1 MLCRNWQRLIKEP
14 DPPAYLRKKV
24 IYTMEMMTH
33 AATAAVSTA
42 MNMNM
47 THYMELLATN
57 QPWNL
62 LIFMAIPVILA
73 ETLTATE
80 FFVIFGRL
88 YNGPLRQFNKIV
100 GIALGF
106 YFLGIFA
113 YLITTVVPYI
123 VWRGY
128 SDIIAV
134 GFYLSG
140 VIFLFGIALLE
151 LGFIAKNTGKDAKM
165 KLHFLLLIG
174 FLVVA
179 HIAMI
184 FGMLN
189 PALF

>member
-1 MLCRNWQRLIKEP
+1 MP
-14 DPPAYLRKKV
+14 VHD
-24 IYTMEMMTH
+24 MMTH
-33 AATAAVSTA
+33 AATTAATTA
-42 MNMNM
+42 MNMDM

-80 FFVIFGRL
+80 FFVIYNRL
-88 YNGPLRQFNKIV
+88 YEGRLRQFNRIV

-106 YFLGIFA
+106 YFLGIFL
-113 YLITTVVPYI
+113 YLTTSVVPSI
-123 VWRGY
+123 TWRGY

-134 GFYLSG
+134 GSYLSG

-151 LGFIAKNTGKDAKM
+151 LGVIAKGAEKETKM

-189 PALF
+189 PSLF

>member
-1 MLCRNWQRLIKEP
+1 
-14 DPPAYLRKKV
+14 
-24 IYTMEMMTH
+24 MTH
-33 AATAAVSTA
+33 AASVAATTA
-42 MNMNM
+42 MNMDM

-88 YNGPLRQFNKIV
+88 YDGPLRLFNKIV

-106 YFLGIFA
+106 YFLGIFV
-113 YLITTVVPYI
+113 YLITQVVPQI
-123 VWRGY
+123 IWRGY

-151 LGFIAKNTGKDAKM
+151 LGLLAKNTEKDAKM

>member
-1 MLCRNWQRLIKEP
+1 MS
-14 DPPAYLRKKV
+14 
-24 IYTMEMMTH
+24 H
-33 AATAAVSTA
+33 AVQAVAAQA

-62 LIFMAIPVILA
+62 IIFMAIPVILA

-80 FFVIFGRL
+80 FFVIFNRL
-88 YNGPLRQFNKIV
+88 YEGTLRQFNKVV

-106 YFLGIFA
+106 YFLGIFL
-113 YLITTVVPYI
+113 YLTTTVVPAI
-123 VWRGY
+123 QWRGII
-128 SDIIAV
+128 DITAV

-151 LGFIAKNTGKDAKM
+151 LGLIAKDAEKEAKM

-174 FLVVA
+174 FLIVA

-189 PALF
+189 PALI

>member
-1 MLCRNWQRLIKEP
+1 
-14 DPPAYLRKKV
+14 
-24 IYTMEMMTH
+24 MTDMVM
-33 AATAAVSTA
+33 AATAVASQA

-62 LIFMAIPVILA
+62 LFFMAIPVILA

-80 FFVIFGRL
+80 FFVTFGRL
-88 YNGPLRQFNKIV
+88 YDGPLRRFNKAV

-106 YFLGIFA
+106 YFLAIFL
-113 YLITTVVPYI
+113 YLTTQVVPHI
-123 VWRGY
+123 EWRGIT
-128 SDIIAV
+128 DIIAV

-151 LGFIAKNTGKDAKM
+151 LGVIAKNAEKDAKM

-189 PALF
+189 PSLF

>member
-1 MLCRNWQRLIKEP
+1 MHDMIM
-14 DPPAYLRKKV
+14 PA
-24 IYTMEMMTH
+24 
-33 AATAAVSTA
+33 AQAVTTQA
-42 MNMNM
+42 MNMGM

-88 YNGPLRQFNKIV
+88 FTGPLRQFNRAV

-106 YFLGIFA
+106 YFLGIFL
-113 YLITTVVPYI
+113 YLVTSIVPGI
-123 VWRGY
+123 AWRGY

-134 GFYLSG
+134 GSYLSG
-140 VIFLFGIALLE
+140 VFFLFGIALLE
-151 LGFIAKNTGKDAKM
+151 LGVIAKNADKDAKM

-174 FLVVA
+174 FLIVA

-184 FGMLN
+184 FGMLD

>member
-1 MLCRNWQRLIKEP
+1 MP
-14 DPPAYLRKKV
+14 
-24 IYTMEMMTH
+24 
-33 AATAAVSTA
+33 AATTAATTA
-42 MNMNM
+42 MNMGM

-62 LIFMAIPVILA
+62 LVFMAIPVILA

-80 FFVIFGRL
+80 FFVIFNRL
-88 YNGPLRQFNKIV
+88 YEGSLRQFNKIV

-106 YFLGIFA
+106 YFLGIFI
-113 YLITTVVPYI
+113 YLTTSVVPSI
-123 VWRGY
+123 AWRGY

-134 GFYLSG
+134 GSYLSG

-151 LGFIAKNTGKDAKM
+151 LGVIAKHAEKEAKM

-184 FGMLN
+184 FGMLD

>member
-1 MLCRNWQRLIKEP
+1 MQDMIM
-14 DPPAYLRKKV
+14 PAAQA
-24 IYTMEMMTH
+24 ITTQ
-33 AATAAVSTA
+33 A
-42 MNMNM
+42 MNMGM

-80 FFVIFGRL
+80 FFVIFSRL
-88 YNGPLRQFNKIV
+88 YEGPLRQFNKIV
-100 GIALGF
+100 GITLGF
-106 YFLGIFA
+106 YFLAIFL
-113 YLITTVVPYI
+113 YLTTQVVPGI

-134 GFYLSG
+134 SSYLSG
-140 VIFLFGIALLE
+140 VVFLFGIALLE
-151 LGFIAKNTGKDAKM
+151 LGVIAKTAEREAKM

-174 FLVVA
+174 FLIVA

>member
-1 MLCRNWQRLIKEP
+1 MEGMIM
-14 DPPAYLRKKV
+14 PAAQ
-24 IYTMEMMTH
+24 
-33 AATAAVSTA
+33 AAASQA
-42 MNMNM
+42 MNMGM

-62 LIFMAIPVILA
+62 LIFMGIPVILA
-73 ETLTATE
+73 EALTATE
-80 FFVIFGRL
+80 FFVLFNRL
-88 YNGPLRQFNKIV
+88 YDGTLRKFNRVV

-106 YFLGIFA
+106 YFLGIFL
-113 YLITTVVPYI
+113 YLITSVVPGI
-123 VWRGY
+123 TWRGY

-134 GFYLSG
+134 WSYLSG

-151 LGFIAKNTGKDAKM
+151 LGVIAKDAEKETKM
-165 KLHFLLLIG
+165 KMHFLLLIG

>member
-1 MLCRNWQRLIKEP
+1 M
-14 DPPAYLRKKV
+14 PAAQAV
-24 IYTMEMMTH
+24 TTQAMTMG
-33 AATAAVSTA
+33 
-42 MNMNM
+42 M

-80 FFVIFGRL
+80 FFVIFSRL
-88 YNGPLRQFNKIV
+88 CEGPLRQFNKIV

-106 YFLGIFA
+106 YFLGIFL
-113 YLITTVVPYI
+113 YLTTQVVPGI
-123 VWRGY
+123 AWRGY

-151 LGFIAKNTGKDAKM
+151 LGVIAKTAEKETKM
-165 KLHFLLLIG
+165 KLHFMLLIG

>member
-1 MLCRNWQRLIKEP
+1 
-14 DPPAYLRKKV
+14 
-24 IYTMEMMTH
+24 MEMMTH

-88 YNGPLRQFNKIV
+88 YDGPLRQFNKIV

-151 LGFIAKNTGKDAKM
+151 LGVIAKNTGKDAKM

>member
-1 MLCRNWQRLIKEP
+1 MTPSGDI
-14 DPPAYLRKKV
+14 
-24 IYTMEMMTH
+24 TMQEMITQT
-33 AATAAVSTA
+33 ATTA

-80 FFVIFGRL
+80 FFVTFGRL
-88 YNGPLRQFNKIV
+88 HEGSLRQFNKIV

-106 YFLGIFA
+106 YFLGIFT
-113 YLITTVVPYI
+113 YLITMVVPDI
-123 VWRGY
+123 AWRGY
-128 SDIIAV
+128 SDILAV

-140 VIFLFGIALLE
+140 VIFLFGITLLE
-151 LGFIAKNTGKDAKM
+151 LGVISKNTEKDAKM

-174 FLVVA
+174 FLIVA

-189 PALF
+189 PSIL

>member
-1 MLCRNWQRLIKEP
+1 MIP
-14 DPPAYLRKKV
+14 GGD
-24 IYTMEMMTH
+24 ITMQEMITQT
-33 AATAAVSTA
+33 ATTA
-42 MNMNM
+42 MNVNM

-88 YNGPLRQFNKIV
+88 HEGPLRQFNKIV

-106 YFLGIFA
+106 YFLGIFT
-113 YLITTVVPYI
+113 YLITTVVPQI
-123 VWRGY
+123 LWRGY
-128 SDIIAV
+128 SDILAV

-151 LGFIAKNTGKDAKM
+151 LGVVSKNTEKDAKM

-174 FLVVA
+174 FLIVA
-179 HIAMI
+179 HVAMI

-189 PALF
+189 PSIL

>member
-1 MLCRNWQRLIKEP
+1 M
-14 DPPAYLRKKV
+14 PAAQ
-24 IYTMEMMTH
+24 
-33 AATAAVSTA
+33 AAASQA
-42 MNMNM
+42 MDMGM

-62 LIFMAIPVILA
+62 IIFMAIPVILA

-80 FFVIFGRL
+80 FFVIFDRL
-88 YNGPLRQFNKIV
+88 YDGTLRKFNRIV

-106 YFLGIFA
+106 YFLGIFL
-113 YLITTVVPYI
+113 YLITSVVPGI
-123 VWRGY
+123 TWRGY

-134 GFYLSG
+134 WSYLSG
-140 VIFLFGIALLE
+140 VVFLFGIALLE
-151 LGFIAKNTGKDAKM
+151 LGVIAKDAEKEAKM

-179 HIAMI
+179 HIAMV

>member
-1 MLCRNWQRLIKEP
+1 M
-14 DPPAYLRKKV
+14 PAAQ
-24 IYTMEMMTH
+24 
-33 AATAAVSTA
+33 AAASTA
-42 MNMNM
+42 MNMGM

-80 FFVIFGRL
+80 FFVIFDRL
-88 YNGPLRQFNKIV
+88 YDGTLRKFNKVV

-106 YFLGIFA
+106 YFLAIFL
-113 YLITTVVPYI
+113 YLITSVVPGI
-123 VWRGY
+123 TWRGY

-134 GFYLSG
+134 WSYLSG
-140 VIFLFGIALLE
+140 VVFLFGIALLE
-151 LGFIAKNTGKDAKM
+151 LGVIGKNEAKETKM

-174 FLVVA
+174 FLIVA

>member
-1 MLCRNWQRLIKEP
+1 MSHSMQ
-14 DPPAYLRKKV
+14 AV
-24 IYTMEMMTH
+24 
-33 AATAAVSTA
+33 AAQA

-62 LIFMAIPVILA
+62 IIFMAIPVILA

-80 FFVIFGRL
+80 FFVIFNRL
-88 YNGPLRQFNKIV
+88 YDGTLRRFNKIV

-106 YFLGIFA
+106 YFLGIFV
-113 YLITTVVPYI
+113 YLTTSVVPGI
-123 VWRGY
+123 TWRGY

-134 GFYLSG
+134 SSYLSG

-151 LGFIAKNTGKDAKM
+151 LGIIAKNAEKQAKM

-179 HIAMI
+179 HVAMI

-189 PALF
+189 PSLL

>member
-1 MLCRNWQRLIKEP
+1 MH
-14 DPPAYLRKKV
+14 D
-24 IYTMEMMTH
+24 MMMMQ
-33 AATAAVSTA
+33 AATTAATTA
-42 MNMNM
+42 MNMDM

-80 FFVIFGRL
+80 FFVIFNRL
-88 YNGPLRQFNKIV
+88 YEGTLRQFNRIV

-106 YFLGIFA
+106 YFLGIFL
-113 YLITTVVPYI
+113 YLTTSVVPSI
-123 VWRGY
+123 TWRGY

-134 GFYLSG
+134 SSYLSG

-151 LGFIAKNTGKDAKM
+151 LGVIAKNTEKEAKM

-179 HIAMI
+179 HVAMI

-189 PALF
+189 PSLF